1 MVKAGFREL
10 GKSLKYGS
18 LLAGV
23 ATAALA
29 VIGTSPAW
37 ASGPVGDYPP
47 NAEPGKC
54 YEKVLIPQQY
64 ESYSEQIIDVPGR
77 TETRVIPAVYGEE
90 LRQVIVREERTEFI
104 TIPATYKTISETVV
118 IRPGSVRTETI
129 PAVYETIT
137 ERVLVREAHTE
148 WRRGVPPDQRPG
160 EPYKTKVLATGEVLC
175 LVEVPAEYSM
185 VTRQVLKSPP
195 RTVQV
200 QVPAET
206 QVVTRQVID
215 QDARVEKR
223 VIPAEYRSVKVRVI
237 VTPERVETY
246 TIPPVYK
253 TVTKQRMI
261 SDTRFEWRVV
271 VCNYESKP
279 SSTPRYTPPAPRPSS
294 YQTPAAPIPYGGG
307 MASRGVNV
315 SPQVVRDVQY
325 ALGSRGYY
333 QGPRDGVMSTQT
345 HAALTRFQSDRRI
358 AVGAITSESLLALG
372 VPLP

>member
-1 MVKAGFREL
+1 MA
-10 GKSLKYGS
+10 S
-18 LLAGV
+18 AAV
-23 ATAALA
+23 AVFVAMT
-29 VIGTSPAW
+29 VSPA
-37 ASGPVGDYPP
+37 AAFANGPVGDYPP

-64 ESYSEQIIDVPGR
+64 ESYSEQIIDIPGR

-90 LRQVIVREERTEFI
+90 LREVIVREERTEFI
-104 TIPATYKTISETVV
+104 TVPATYKTITETVV

-148 WRRGVPPDQRPG
+148 WRRGVPPEQRLG
-160 EPYKTKVLATGEVLC
+160 EAYKTKVLATGEVLC

-215 QDARVEKR
+215 QQARVEKR
-223 VIPAEYRSVKVRVI
+223 VIPAEYRSVKVRVV
-237 VTPERVETY
+237 VTPERIETY
-246 TIPPVYK
+246 TVPPVYK
-253 TVTKQRMI
+253 TVIKQRMV

-271 VCNYESKP
+271 VCNHEASP
-279 SSTPRYTPPAPRPSS
+279 PPPRYNPPAPKAPAS

-307 MASRGVNV
+307 MASRGVT
-315 SPQVVRDVQY
+315 PTTRVVMDVQY

-333 QGPRDGVMSTQT
+333 QGPRNGVMTTQT
-345 HAALTRFQSDRRI
+345 HAALTRFQTDRRI
-358 AVGAITSESLLALG
+358 AVGSLTSESLLALG

>member
-1 MVKAGFREL
+1 MKNRD
-10 GKSLKYGS
+10 
-18 LLAGV
+18 LLASAAV
-23 ATAALA
+23 AVFVAMT
-29 VIGTSPAW
+29 VSPA
-37 ASGPVGDYPP
+37 AAFANGPVGDYPP

-64 ESYSEQIIDVPGR
+64 ESYSEQIIDIPGR

-90 LRQVIVREERTEFI
+90 LREVIVREERTEFI
-104 TIPATYKTISETVV
+104 TVPATYKTITETVV

-148 WRRGVPPDQRPG
+148 WRRGVPPEQRPG
-160 EPYKTKVLATGEVLC
+160 EAYKTKVLATGEVLC

-215 QDARVEKR
+215 QQARVEKR
-223 VIPAEYRSVKVRVI
+223 VIPAEYRSVKVRVV
-237 VTPERVETY
+237 VTPERIETY
-246 TIPPVYK
+246 TVPPVYK
-253 TVTKQRMI
+253 TVIKQRMV

-271 VCNYESKP
+271 VCNHE
-279 SSTPRYTPPAPRPSS
+279 STPPPPRYNAPAPKAPTS
-294 YQTPAAPIPYGGG
+294 YQTPSAPIPYGGG
-307 MASRGVNV
+307 MASRSV
-315 SPQVVRDVQY
+315 SPTTRVVMDVQY

-333 QGPRDGVMSTQT
+333 QGPRNGVMTTQT
-345 HAALTRFQSDRRI
+345 HAALTRFQTDRRI
-358 AVGAITSESLLALG
+358 AVGSLTSESLLALG